1 MKKGIINILLV
12 ASILITPSCTA
23 TYFYSTLNVEEPN
36 VEKVDNGDFF
46 FENDS
51 VWIAHSFK
59 GEDAPILIS
68 VYNKLDV
75 PMYVDW
81 SKSALILDGIAYP
94 YATSKAHQSG
104 VGESVTYGD
113 ITAYTQTIYN
123 GTIDL
128 PKHIDFIPPKTRV
141 VHQGLRLAAKFDEIS
156 DSKYQK
162 AKMQSESLQM
172 IDVKYINFE
181 HHNTPLR
188 FGSYI
193 TVYNTPQKAQAYR
206 SNFYVTRLIKTK
218 TQPDKLPNDMANRG
232 DMFYQCV
239 GPDNTGWYV
248 LGTVGVVVGATAVD
262 ILIHKDD
269 DYYYHH

>member
-156 DSKYQK
+156 DSKYNK
-162 AKMQSESLQM
+162 VKMVDSKNQLNN
-172 IDVKYINFE
+172 VKRIKFDYTNS
-181 HHNTPLR
+181 PLH

-193 TVYNTPQKAQAYR
+193 TVFTAPGKLQAYR
-206 SNFYVTRLIKTK
+206 SNFYVTHLIKTK
-218 TQPDKLPNDMANRG
+218 ISPGDLPNDMAERG
-232 DMFYQCV
+232 DTFYQCIR
-239 GPDNTGWYV
+239 PDNSGWYV
-248 LGTVGVVVGATAVD
+248 LGTVGLVVGATAVD